1 MANPAYTEIF
11 ILKKLFE
18 KAGIPFDFSERP
30 LEHGWQI
37 CYPSQANCIFSVIE
51 LDGSYGSQVD
61 KLEVCGP
68 IRDLDSDNVIGFMSA
83 SATFKLIAEFHKKYV
98 MMS

>member
-1 MANPAYTEIF
+1 MTNPTYDEIF
-11 ILKKLFE
+11 ILKEMLE
-18 KAGIPFDFSERP
+18 KAGIPFDFANRP

-37 CYPSQANCIFSVIE
+37 CYPSKCSSVFSVIE
-51 LDGSYGSQVD
+51 LDGSCGSQVD

-68 IRDLDSDNVIGFMSA
+68 IRDFASDSVIGFMSA
-83 SATFKLIAEFHKKYV
+83 SATFKLIAEFHKRYV